1 VRRLNFADED
11 PYRRR
16 NTVDLIDR
24 RSTLVAA
31 GRPNRNVMVDN
42 PLGEIPARP
51 LEDGTILVDSG
62 APPRATGRQKA
73 GPASVASRFPAS
85 SAFADKR

>member
-1 VRRLNFADED
+1 MRWLDFADED

-31 GRPNRNVMVDN
+31 DRPNRDVMVDN
-42 PLGEIPARP
+42 PLGEIPART
-51 LEDGTILVDSG
+51 LEGGTILVDSG
-62 APPRATGRQKA
+62 APPRAIGRQKA
-73 GPASVASRFPAS
+73 GPASAASRFPAP
-85 SAFADKR
+85 SAFADRR